1 MKRYR
6 FSWNKP
12 FITGLLFGALS
23 LFYFSG
29 SFGLRQV
36 KRYQGIGAEFMPR
49 IYAAV
54 LFICAAIQL
63 VEGIRR
69 QFVETEPSA
78 VQEPSKA
85 VDKQGRRNVAFAF
98 LLIFVY
104 IAALKPV
111 GFMLASAVFI
121 FALCVLLTPDYAKR
135 NYLGYAVFSVL
146 LSAGTYFLFKNV
158 LYIALP
164 DGSVF
169 GG

>member
-1 MKRYR
+1 MANLVRQIP
-6 FSWNKP
+6 N
-12 FITGLLFGALS
+12 S
-23 LFYFSG
+23 LFDSKLSY
-29 SFGLRQV
+29 
-36 KRYQGIGAEFMPR
+36 RYSP
-49 IYAAV
+49 
-54 LFICAAIQL
+54 
-63 VEGIRR
+63 
-69 QFVETEPSA
+69 
-78 VQEPSKA
+78 
-85 VDKQGRRNVAFAF
+85 NVAFAF
-98 LLIFVY
+98 ILIFVY

-164 DGSVF
+164 AGTVF